1 MRFRIK
7 QLRFLFE
14 IRLQFSNRFHLFFDH
29 VELVLLIRFQGSE
42 LGVVIAFELIDNLFD
57 HFDLGA
63 FALIGIQFERIIQ
76 QVVNVDWVCV
86 QGSFQFFQL
95 ALLIHDLPVDLLH
108 ALNVT
113 VHLHVLACT
122 TIVIILFT
130 NLGSESAFGELQ
142 VRLSLALITLG
153 RRVGL
158 GLSSITQTFFL
169 SITFSKLRRGQS
181 NSIIS

>member
-1 MRFRIK
+1 M
-7 QLRFLFE
+7 
-14 IRLQFSNRFHLFFDH
+14 
-29 VELVLLIRFQGSE
+29 
-42 LGVVIAFELIDNLFD
+42 
-57 HFDLGA
+57 GA

-76 QVVNVDWVCV
+76 QVVNVDGVCV

-153 RRVGL
+153 RRVSL
-158 GLSSITQTFFL
+158 GLSSVAQTFFL
-169 SITFSKLRRGQS
+169 SITLSKLRRGQS